1 MSAIDY
7 LTLVN
12 IQCYSCGVTFGLE
25 QSYQQT
31 KRNNHSSFYCPNG
44 HAQHYPGKT
53 EQEKE
58 IERLKQ
64 EVRNVTVSRDYH
76 RDRAEEKQREAE
88 TAKRSAAASRGV
100 VTRIKKRITKGV
112 CPCCRRYFR
121 DLHQHMQGQ
130 HPDWK
135 NE

>member
-1 MSAIDY
+1 MSAIDFASM
-7 LTLVN
+7 VN
-12 IQCYSCGVTFGLE
+12 ISCPDCGVIFGLE
-25 QSYQQT
+25 PGYQAERRKSHQ
-31 KRNNHSSFYCPNG
+31 SFYCPNG
-44 HAQHYPGKT
+44 HKLHYPGMT

-58 IERLKQ
+58 IERLKTSV
-64 EVRNVTVSRDYH
+64 EWH
-76 RDRAEEKQREAE
+76 RTRAETKAQEAE

-112 CPCCRRYFR
+112 CPCCNRYFR

-135 NE
+135 HE